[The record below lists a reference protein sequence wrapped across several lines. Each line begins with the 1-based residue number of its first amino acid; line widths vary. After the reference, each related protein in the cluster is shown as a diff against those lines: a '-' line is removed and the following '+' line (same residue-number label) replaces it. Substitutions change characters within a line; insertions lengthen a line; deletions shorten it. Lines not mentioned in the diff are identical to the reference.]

1 MVKRVVGAG
10 LSLALVL
17 TMIPLA
23 AFAEEGAGAAAQ
35 EGAGAEQGEQAAEDT
50 QAEETVADLELDVDT
65 PAAPVV
71 AMLADSL
78 PARSAILIDQGSG
91 QVLYEQNPD
100 EQLPPAS
107 VTKIMTLL
115 LVMEALESGK
125 INLDDVVT
133 CSENANSMGGSQ
145 IWFKVGEQMSVN
157 DLLKAVAIASANDAS
172 VALGEHVAGSEE
184 AFVNLMNQRG
194 AELGMTNTTFLNCT
208 GLDETGH
215 QTTARDIALMS
226 RELMKHP
233 RITEYSTV
241 WMDSLRDGATELVNT
256 NKLVRFYEGCTG
268 LKTGTTSGAGSC
280 LSATATRDGLSLVA
294 VVMGSPTSND
304 RFAATRGL
312 LDHGFANYMSVAPPS
327 IEQQLAPVKVL
338 KGTQEFVTPVY
349 IDPGTFVVDK
359 NNPDA
364 LTQEVALAEDVEAPV
379 EQGQVLGKVE
389 VLLDGSVV
397 GSYDLTA
404 AESVDRMTFGR
415 ALMALLREML
425 RMRGASAAVGGAPAP
440 GPAASGGTGQSAAQ
454 RESAAQSEAEK
465 EPCVCGKDTC
475 YCADIGNVCGC
486 LTE

>member
-280 LSATATRDGLSLVA
+280 LSATATRDNLSLVA
-294 VVMGSPTSND
+294 VVMGCPTSD
-304 RFAATRGL
+304 ERFASARGL
-312 LDHGFANYMSVAPPS
+312 LDYGFANYIALTPPP
-327 IEQQLAPVKVL
+327 IDDQIIPVKVL
-338 KGTQEFVTPVY
+338 RGVSASVMPVY
-349 IDPGTFVVDK
+349 TQPGTIVVDK
-359 NNPDA
+359 MQADA
-364 LTQEVALAEDVEAPV
+364 LTQQVTLPADVQAPI
-379 EQGQVLGKVE
+379 EPGQVLGMVE
-389 VLLDGSVV
+389 VLVDGQVV
-397 GSYDLTA
+397 SSYPLTA
-404 AESVDRMTFGR
+404 AAEVEAMTFPN
-415 ALMALLREML
+415 ALKALTAALF
-425 RMRGASAAVGGAPAP
+425 RMNDAPPPVTDLPDPSEAP
-440 GPAASGGTGQSAAQ
+440 VCTCPDDCPCQSGGT
-454 RESAAQSEAEK
+454 
-465 EPCVCGKDTC
+465 
-475 YCADIGNVCGC
+475 C
-486 LTE
+486 LTGGEGCPACPKAS